1 MTLPLEVTDADA
13 DDDADVDVSNKV
25 EQTKV
30 DESPK
35 VDEKSSSVE
44 NDESA
49 VRYIQVTQSLQC
61 PILSRVST
69 GDVLRRKCRRQ

>member
-1 MTLPLEVTDADA
+1 MTTPLEVTDA

-35 VDEKSSSVE
+35 VDEKSNSVE

-49 VRYIQVTQSLQC
+49 VRYIQVT
-61 PILSRVST
+61 VST
-69 GDVLRRKCRRQ
+69 VSSDRHTGRQTHKQT